1 MPMAIGAGLGHPER
15 QVIALCGDGGISM
28 LLGDLMT
35 ISQYK
40 IPAKIIIFNNS
51 SLGMVKLEMQVEGY
65 PEWQTDMVNPDFA
78 LIAKAMNIHSW
89 VVEDPKNIQQALQE
103 AFDHDGPAVVN
114 IFTDPDALAM
124 PPEINFEQI
133 KGFAKTMGK
142 MMLNGRTAEVI
153 DTAKSDMK
161 YLKEIF

>member
-1 MPMAIGAGLGHPER
+1 
-15 QVIALCGDGGISM
+15 
-28 LLGDLMT
+28 
-35 ISQYK
+35 
-40 IPAKIIIFNNS
+40 
-51 SLGMVKLEMQVEGY
+51 
-65 PEWQTDMVNPDFA
+65 
-78 LIAKAMNIHSW
+78 AMNIHSW